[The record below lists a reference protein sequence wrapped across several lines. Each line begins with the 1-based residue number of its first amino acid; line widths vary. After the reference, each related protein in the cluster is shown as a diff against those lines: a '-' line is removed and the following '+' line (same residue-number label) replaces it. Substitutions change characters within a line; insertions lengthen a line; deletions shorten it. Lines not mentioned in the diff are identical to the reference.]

1 MPNTTKTLLPAPSA
15 EQFYKAHGVPEDIKS
30 RLENTAVLLISATRR
45 STEETFELGEHLEQ
59 AATLLPEGTVEQ
71 WAAERCGYT
80 ARHIRTL
87 RATARNLGAYRQ
99 VLVELAVG
107 PTVVGKLSSASPEQI
122 DQAIG
127 MARETG
133 RLRVQDVAAIIA
145 GSKDGAEQEEDVDPF
160 DVGGPDGLKAIV
172 ALKVREGMKS
182 FIAHVNEIRAHIEEA
197 LPKQN
202 MIKKALVERT
212 ALTARLARQE
222 LKSLAEFVTPH
233 PEAAHH
239 INSTLLPARTK
250 WSAVGDLLYTMGS
263 EETWPD
269 KAGLRAWL
277 EDDVLPTLNWVSP
290 KPPESK
296 ALKAKAASV
305 DNAPAKKAKTKP
317 VKGSKPEAETFPTL
331 KEGLESMF
339 AGFGIDARVN
349 LTPPEKK
356 TTIPTLAEALAK
368 PQSRGPRPAVIGEA
382 KLDSAPAA

>member
-1 MPNTTKTLLPAPSA
+1 MTNTTKTPPPAPTA
-15 EQFYKAHGVPEDIKS
+15 DQFYKAHGVPEDIKS
-30 RLENTAVLLISATRR
+30 RLESTAVLLISATRR

-59 AATLLPEGTVEQ
+59 AATLLPDGTVEQ

-107 PTVVGKLSSASPEQI
+107 PTVVGKLSSASPDQI
-122 DQAIG
+122 EQAIG

-133 RLRVQDVAAIIA
+133 RLRVQDVAAIIS
-145 GSKDGAEQEEDVDPF
+145 GSKEGTEQEEDVDPF

-202 MIKKALVERT
+202 IVKKALVQRT
-212 ALTARLARQE
+212 ALTARLAREE

-233 PEAAHH
+233 PEAAYH

-250 WSAVGDLLYTMGS
+250 WSAVGDLLYNMGG
-263 EETWPD
+263 EDTWPD
-269 KAGLRAWL
+269 KAGLREWL
-277 EDDVLPTLNWVSP
+277 ENEVLPLLNWVAP
-290 KPPESK
+290 KPPESR
-296 ALKAKAASV
+296 ALKVKAASV
-305 DNAPAKKAKTKP
+305 DVLPAKKATAKP
-317 VKGSKPEAETFPTL
+317 VKGSKLKAESFPTL

-339 AGFGIDARVN
+339 AGVGIDARVN
-349 LTPPEKK
+349 LTAPEKK
-356 TTIPTLAEALAK
+356 NTIPTLTEALAK
-368 PQSRGPRPAVIGEA
+368 PQSRGPRPAVLGEA
-382 KLDSAPAA
+382 IVNSAPAA

>member
-1 MPNTTKTLLPAPSA
+1 MTNTTKTPPPAPTA
-15 EQFYKAHGVPEDIKS
+15 DQFYKAHGVPEDIKS
-30 RLENTAVLLISATRR
+30 RLESTAVLLISATRR

-122 DQAIG
+122 EQAIG
-127 MARETG
+127 VARETG
-133 RLRVQDVAAIIA
+133 RLRVQDVTAIIS
-145 GSKDGAEQEEDVDPF
+145 GSKDGSEQEEDVDPF
-160 DVGGPDGLKAIV
+160 DVGGHDGLKAIV

-202 MIKKALVERT
+202 IVKKALVERT

-222 LKSLAEFVTPH
+222 LKSLVQFVTPH

-239 INSTLLPARTK
+239 INSTMIPGPTK
-250 WSAVGDLLYTMGS
+250 WSAVGDLLYNMGS

-277 EDDVLPTLNWVSP
+277 ENDVLPTLSWVSP
-290 KPPESK
+290 EPPESK
-296 ALKAKAASV
+296 APKGKSASDADAQIKKGKAK
-305 DNAPAKKAKTKP
+305 PEQ
-317 VKGSKPEAETFPTL
+317 GSKPEAETFPTL

-339 AGFGIDARVN
+339 AGVGIDARVN
-349 LTPPEKK
+349 LTTPGKK
-356 TTIPTLAEALAK
+356 DTIPTLTEALAK
-368 PQSRGPRPAVIGEA
+368 PQPRGPRPAVLCEA
-382 KLDSAPAA
+382 ILDSAPAA

>member
-1 MPNTTKTLLPAPSA
+1 MPNTKNTPSLAPSA

-59 AATLLPEGTVEQ
+59 AATLLPDGTVEQ

-122 DQAIG
+122 DQAISV
-127 MARETG
+127 ARETG
-133 RLRVQDVAAIIA
+133 RLRVQDVTAIIS
-145 GSKDGAEQEEDVDPF
+145 GSKEGTEQEEDVDPF
-160 DVGGPDGLKAIV
+160 DVGGPDGLRAIV
-172 ALKVREGMKS
+172 ALKVRDGMKS
-182 FIAHVNEIRAHIEEA
+182 FTMHVNEIRAHIEEA

-202 MIKKALVERT
+202 IVKKALVERT

-222 LKSLAEFVTPH
+222 LKSLVQFVTPH

-239 INSTLLPARTK
+239 INSTMIPGPTK
-250 WSAVGDLLYTMGS
+250 WAAVGDLLYNMGS

-277 EDDVLPTLNWVSP
+277 ENDVLPTLSWVSP
-290 KPPESK
+290 KLPGSK
-296 ALKAKAASV
+296 APKGKSASDADAQIKKGKAK
-305 DNAPAKKAKTKP
+305 PEQR
-317 VKGSKPEAETFPTL
+317 SKPEAETFPTL

-339 AGFGIDARVN
+339 AGVGIDARVN
-349 LTPPEKK
+349 LTAPEKK
-356 TTIPTLAEALAK
+356 TTIPTLSEALAK
-368 PQSRGPRPAVIGEA
+368 PQSRGPRPAVLGEA
-382 KLDSAPAA
+382 ELASAPAA

>member
-1 MPNTTKTLLPAPSA
+1 MENTTKTLSTAASA
-15 EQFYKAHGVPEDIKS
+15 DQFYKAHSVPEDIKS
-30 RLENTAVLLISATRR
+30 RLESTAIYLISATRR

-59 AATLLPEGTVEQ
+59 AATLLPDGTVEQ

-107 PTVVGKLSSASPEQI
+107 PTVVGKLSSANPEQI

-145 GSKDGAEQEEDVDPF
+145 GSKEGAEQEEVDPF

-172 ALKVREGMKS
+172 ALKAREGMKS
-182 FIAHVNEIRAHIEEA
+182 FITHVNEIRSHVEEA

-202 MIKKALVERT
+202 IVKKALVEKT
-212 ALTARLARQE
+212 AMTARLARQE
-222 LKSLAEFVTPH
+222 LKSLVQFVTPH

-239 INSTLLPARTK
+239 INSTMIPGPTK
-250 WSAVGDLLYTMGS
+250 WSAVGDLLYNMGS

-277 EDDVLPTLNWVSP
+277 ENDVLPTLSWVSP

-296 ALKAKAASV
+296 ASKAKAAPV
-305 DNAPAKKAKTKP
+305 DVAPAKTAKAKR
-317 VKGSKPEAETFPTL
+317 VKASKPEAETFPTL
-331 KEGLESMF
+331 NEGLEAMF

-349 LTPPEKK
+349 LNAPEKK
-356 TTIPTLAEALAK
+356 TTIPTLTEALAK
-368 PQSRGPRPAVIGEA
+368 PQSRGPRPAVLGEA
-382 KLDSAPAA
+382 ILDSAPAA

>member
-1 MPNTTKTLLPAPSA
+1 MTNTTKTPPPAPSA
-15 EQFYKAHGVPEDIKS
+15 DQFYRAHGVPEDIKS
-30 RLENTAVLLISATRR
+30 RLESTAVFLISATRR

-59 AATLLPEGTVEQ
+59 AATLLPDGTVEQ

-107 PTVVGKLSSASPEQI
+107 PTGVGKLSSANPEQI

-145 GSKDGAEQEEDVDPF
+145 GSKDGAEKAEDVDPF
-160 DVGGPDGLKAIV
+160 DVGGHDGLKAIV

-182 FIAHVNEIRAHIEEA
+182 FIMHVNEIRAHIEEA

-202 MIKKALVERT
+202 IVKKALVERT
-212 ALTARLARQE
+212 ALTARLARAE
-222 LKSLAEFVTPH
+222 LKSLAEFVIPH

-250 WSAVGDLLYTMGS
+250 WAAVGDLLYNMGS

-277 EDDVLPTLNWVSP
+277 ENDVLPILNWVAP

-296 ALKAKAASV
+296 ASKAKAASV
-305 DNAPAKKAKTKP
+305 DVAPAKTAKAKP
-317 VKGSKPEAETFPTL
+317 VKASKPEAETFPTL

-339 AGFGIDARVN
+339 AGAGIDARVN
-349 LTPPEKK
+349 LTAPEKK

-368 PQSRGPRPAVIGEA
+368 TQSHGPRPAVFGEA
-382 KLDSAPAA
+382 KLASAPVA

>member
-1 MPNTTKTLLPAPSA
+1 MPNTTKTPPAASA

-30 RLENTAVLLISATRR
+30 RLESTAILLISATRR
-45 STEETFELGEHLEQ
+45 STEETFELGEHLEK

-87 RATARNLGAYRQ
+87 RATARNLVAYKE
-99 VLVELAVG
+99 VLVEFAVG

-122 DQAIG
+122 EQAIG
-127 MARETG
+127 VARETG
-133 RLRVQDVAAIIA
+133 RLRVQDVTAIIS
-145 GSKDGAEQEEDVDPF
+145 GSKEGAEQEEVDPF

-182 FIAHVNEIRAHIEEA
+182 FITHVNEIRSHVEEA

-202 MIKKALVERT
+202 IVKKALVEKT
-212 ALTARLARQE
+212 AMTARLARAE
-222 LKSLAEFVTPH
+222 LKSLAQFVTPH
-233 PEAAHH
+233 PEAANH
-239 INSTLLPARTK
+239 INSTMIPDRTK
-250 WSAVGDLLYTMGS
+250 WAAVGDLLYNMGS

-277 EDDVLPTLNWVSP
+277 ENEVLPNLNWVSP

-296 ALKAKAASV
+296 ALKVKAASV
-305 DNAPAKKAKTKP
+305 DVAPAKMAKP

-349 LTPPEKK
+349 LTAPERKN
-356 TTIPTLAEALAK
+356 TIPTLSEALAK
-368 PQSRGPRPAVIGEA
+368 PQTRGPRPVVRGDA
-382 KLDSAPAA
+382 KLESAPAA

>member
-1 MPNTTKTLLPAPSA
+1 MINTTKTPSPAPSA
-15 EQFYKAHGVPEDIKS
+15 DQFYKAHGVPEDIKS
-30 RLENTAVLLISATRR
+30 RLESTAILLISATRR
-45 STEETFELGEHLEQ
+45 STEETFELGEHLEK
-59 AATLLPEGTVEQ
+59 AATLLPEGTVET

-107 PTVVGKLSSASPEQI
+107 PTVVGKLSSANPEQI
-122 DQAIG
+122 DQAISV
-127 MARETG
+127 ARETG
-133 RLRVQDVAAIIA
+133 RLRVQDVTAIIS
-145 GSKDGAEQEEDVDPF
+145 GSKEGAEQEEEVDPF

-172 ALKVREGMKS
+172 ALKGREGMKS
-182 FIAHVNEIRAHIEEA
+182 FIMHVNEIRSQVEEA

-202 MIKKALVERT
+202 IVKKALVEKT
-212 ALTARLARQE
+212 AMTARLARAE

-239 INSTLLPARTK
+239 INSTLLPACTK

-277 EDDVLPTLNWVSP
+277 ENEVLPNLNWVSP

-296 ALKAKAASV
+296 ALKVKAASV
-305 DNAPAKKAKTKP
+305 DVAPAKTAKAKR
-317 VKGSKPEAETFPTL
+317 VKASKPEAETFPKL
-331 KEGLESMF
+331 NEGLEAMF

-349 LTPPEKK
+349 LTAPEKK

-368 PQSRGPRPAVIGEA
+368 P
-382 KLDSAPAA
+382 

>member
-1 MPNTTKTLLPAPSA
+1 MTNTTKTPPPAPTA
-15 EQFYKAHGVPEDIKS
+15 DQFYKAHGVPEDIKS
-30 RLENTAVLLISATRR
+30 LLESTAVLLISATRR

-59 AATLLPEGTVEQ
+59 AATLLPDGTVEQ

-107 PTVVGKLSSASPEQI
+107 PTVVGKLSSASPDQI

-133 RLRVQDVAAIIA
+133 RLRVQDVAAIIS
-145 GSKDGAEQEEDVDPF
+145 GSKEGTEQEEDVDPF

-202 MIKKALVERT
+202 IVKKALVQRT

-222 LKSLAEFVTPH
+222 LKSLVQFVTPH

-239 INSTLLPARTK
+239 INSTMIPGPTK
-250 WSAVGDLLYTMGS
+250 WSAVGDLLYNMGS

-277 EDDVLPTLNWVSP
+277 ENDVLPTLSWVSP

-296 ALKAKAASV
+296 ASKAKAASV
-305 DNAPAKKAKTKP
+305 DVGPAETAKAKR
-317 VKGSKPEAETFPTL
+317 VKASKPEAETFPTL

-339 AGFGIDARVN
+339 AGVGIDARVN
-349 LTPPEKK
+349 LTAPEKK
-356 TTIPTLAEALAK
+356 TTIPTLSEALAK
-368 PQSRGPRPAVIGEA
+368 PQSHSPRPAVLGEA
-382 KLDSAPAA
+382 KLASAPAA